1 MAVRTAA
8 AQALDTS
15 INTMLSDL
23 DSYLA
28 LAGQSGEPVNAVADI
43 FWGTLISKLATRAR
57 MRPLI
62 FSNPRDIARP
72 SDEQGQTSE
81 RLRGREPDAGP
92 GMGEVLYGSPLGD
105 RRSSRARAGDEGLI
119 YRDGPAPWSRAFLLR
134 TFYGHKIDVLPE
146 YQISH

>member
-28 LAGQSGEPVNAVADI
+28 LAAQSGEPANAVADI

-62 FSNPRDIARP
+62 FSNPRDIGAYSVAALPTNAIEARDP
-72 SDEQGQTSE
+72 K
-81 RLRGREPDAGP
+81 A
-92 GMGEVLYGSPLGD
+92 
-105 RRSSRARAGDEGLI
+105 
-119 YRDGPAPWSRAFLLR
+119 
-134 TFYGHKIDVLPE
+134 
-146 YQISH
+146 